1 MQRIPDKDVLSGRLG
16 LASDADRVVKSGL
29 RAVQVLEFFRNR
41 GSPARAIDIGR
52 QLLMSPSSARDL
64 LKTLAEIGYLE
75 FDERSKHYYIGAR
88 AAMFGHWAAGVNPSV
103 GKLEGFARALY
114 QRASETVILSTYCR
128 GAMLL
133 LTVIQ
138 AEDVTLPSFIKA
150 GHAAPL
156 LETAAGGAVLMN
168 MAREERSE
176 VVKRLYHLK
185 KIDKAASKLL
195 QRINDFKEQ
204 AYAVSTNDK
213 LLPGFSALA
222 VPLPCKISF
231 HPIVVSVCGPKLKI
245 KQREKDLAAIAQKAI
260 VDHFGVGGATCKT
273 KAAGRGRGHNIP
285 DYYRSEPG
293 FWLESDWA

>member
-1 MQRIPDKDVLSGRLG
+1 MQRIPDNDLLSRRLG
-16 LASDADRVVKSGL
+16 LASDADRIVKSGL

-52 QLLMSPSSARDL
+52 QLLMSPSSASNL

-88 AAMFGHWAAGVNPSV
+88 AAMFGHWAAGVNPTV
-103 GKLEGFARALY
+103 GKLEGFARDLY
-114 QRASETVILSTYCR
+114 QRAGEAVILSTYCR

-138 AEDVTLPSFIKA
+138 AGDVTLPSYVTA
-150 GHAAPL
+150 GNAAPL

-168 MAREERSE
+168 MAREELSE
-176 VVKRLYHLK
+176 MVKRIYHLK
-185 KIDKAASKLL
+185 KLDKAATVLL
-195 QRINDFKEQ
+195 RRIDDFKEQ
-204 AYAVSTNDK
+204 TYAVSTNDK

-222 VPLPCKISF
+222 VPLPCRISF

-245 KQREKDLAAIAQKAI
+245 KQREKDLAAIVHKVI
-260 VDHFGVGGATCKT
+260 IDYFGDGATCKT
-273 KAAGRGRGHNIP
+273 EVSGRSPGHNIP
-285 DYYRSEPG
+285 DYYRSEPR
-293 FWLESDWA
+293 FWLTSDWA